1 MTDVLCC
8 NERGILCLCSVCV
21 VVRVFKQGS
30 EIWMDARPILKTKSE
45 RETKEKRTKSM
56 KRAQFKIKARLIDG

>member
-30 EIWMDARPILKTKSE
+30 EIWMDGCKAHFKNKVRKKNEGEEDKVNEARSIQNQST
-45 RETKEKRTKSM
+45 
-56 KRAQFKIKARLIDG
+56 ID